1 MKFKVVINVC
11 YGGFDLSNDA
21 LRMLAERRGLSISE
35 TKDEYIY
42 GGTRMDG
49 ARSCPHLIAV
59 VEKLG
64 AEASAGEHSEL
75 EVVELQDPVG
85 RYMVDEYDGWESVC
99 TPAQMNK
106 RWSITLN
113 SRSDWENESCNEGN

>member
-11 YGGFDLSNDA
+11 YGGFGLSDDA

-42 GGTRMDG
+42 GGTQMEG

-64 AEASAGEHSEL
+64 DDANGMASQL
-75 EVVELQDPVG
+75 EVVELEDVVG
-85 RYMVDEYDGWESVC
+85 CYAIDEYDGWEGVY
-99 TPAQMNK
+99 TPAMMEK
-106 RWSITLN
+106 RWSVTLN
-113 SRSDWENESCNEGN
+113 SCNEGN